1 MAAVSGEP
9 SGINAQLMASNSK
22 ISNSD
27 ALAKLLRNPN
37 LIRATIAEISSSVK
51 NSKEH
56 TNEEHL
62 MEEKSDVIITNKSK
76 RSREVIGNDDQQLE
90 KQSWLTSHIS
100 NHIPSYTITKNG
112 SNTKHTFSY
121 GGYPVKA
128 FFIGRTWLPSL
139 PGVMNIIALNCR
151 GLGNVEAVSCI
162 KDLVRVY
169 KPDILILI
177 ETLVNNNKISSLC
190 YLALIIIFPL
200 IVLVEVEVSLYF
212 GITLL
217 IVLF

>member
-1 MAAVSGEP
+1 MRRVLSCLCSPLITYGAVSGEP

-100 NHIPSYTITKNG
+100 NHIPSYHNK
-112 SNTKHTFSY
+112 KWQQH
-121 GGYPVKA
+121 KA
-128 FFIGRTWLPSL
+128 HILLWRLPSQS
-139 PGVMNIIALNCR
+139 IFYR
-151 GLGNVEAVSCI
+151 Q
-162 KDLVRVY
+162 DLAP
-169 KPDILILI
+169 KPAGSHEYHSFEL
-177 ETLVNNNKISSLC
+177 SW
-190 YLALIIIFPL
+190 FR
-200 IVLVEVEVSLYF
+200 
-212 GITLL
+212 
-217 IVLF
+217 